1 MHGDDPIPVTMT
13 CGLGEENLANNRA
26 MRDLL
31 AGQGYPVELVEHRD
45 AHNWVS
51 WRDVLEP
58 HLPLLLETPV
68 GVRREIAL
76 EGGELIAYGHYGR
89 PLLAFPSEQGP
100 AGQYEER
107 GMIEPIEPLLDAGR
121 IKVYAVQSY
130 DSWTWHDKSVP
141 LEERA
146 RRHGHYEDWILNRVV
161 PWIGEDTAGGGEL
174 IVTGCS
180 FGAYHA
186 ANFCLKRADL
196 FPLAICQS
204 GVYDVSVVGWG
215 DRGDSVYF
223 NNPADYVAN
232 LEGDH
237 LDWLR
242 SRASLLLVCGQ
253 GQWEDTTGALAST
266 NRFAQVLGEQGNPL
280 RARPLGS
287 RRPARLA
294 LLARPARLPPAEVL
308 LMAQHLDRA
317 PARHRGGLADRV
329 RGAGGAGSG
338 RSTTGASGTS
348 W

>member
-1 MHGDDPIPVTMT
+1 M
-13 CGLGEENLANNRA
+13 
-26 MRDLL
+26 
-31 AGQGYPVELVEHRD
+31 
-45 AHNWVS
+45 
-51 WRDVLEP
+51 
-58 HLPLLLETPV
+58 
-68 GVRREIAL
+68 
-76 EGGELIAYGHYGR
+76 
-89 PLLAFPSEQGP
+89 
-100 AGQYEER
+100 
-107 GMIEPIEPLLDAGR
+107 
-121 IKVYAVQSY
+121 KVYCVQSY

-146 RRHGHYEDWILNRVV
+146 QRHRHYEDWILNRVV
-161 PWIGEDTAGGGEL
+161 PWIAEDTAGGGEL
-174 IVTGCS
+174 MVTGCS

-253 GQWEDTTGALAST
+253 GQWEDTTGALEST
-266 NRFAQVLGEQGNPL
+266 NRFAQLLGVEEHPL
-280 RARPLGS
+280 RARPLGP

-294 LLARPARLPPAEVL
+294 VLARTARLPPAEVL
-308 LMAQHLDRA
+308 LDAEHI
-317 PARHRGGLADRV
+317 
-329 RGAGGAGSG
+329 
-338 RSTTGASGTS
+338 
-348 W
+348 